1 MQETIV
7 DDENLNGDLNQD
19 IDSISKMLE
28 GQRQRESTKNLI
40 KNQQS
45 ELDELMGDLKDI
57 IDTYPKKMEQLL
69 LTLAAMQADSEPD
82 MTADYYD

>member
-1 MQETIV
+1 
-7 DDENLNGDLNQD
+7 
-19 IDSISKMLE
+19 MLE

-69 LTLAAMQADSEPD
+69 LTLAAM
-82 MTADYYD
+82 